1 MKSLTLNISIDKGKF
16 GKHIFM
22 INLLLQTT
30 FLIPVIFVNYS
41 YKKGKG
47 VVLYHKWSP
56 MKKKIHSLITLS
68 WMLWYYTF

>member
-47 VVLYHKWSP
+47 VVLYHK
-56 MKKKIHSLITLS
+56 
-68 WMLWYYTF
+68 